1 MTEAGKR
8 KFDRLLLIDD
18 EPGIRKMMTLDLEAD
33 GYQILTAEDGM
44 SGLNLFEREWPDIVL
59 TDIKMPGLDGLEVL
73 QAIKELSPETE
84 VIVITG
90 HGDMKTAVQALQL
103 EASDFVTKPISDE
116 ALAVALKRA
125 RERLRLKAELAEYTI
140 DLEKKVS
147 EATAKL
153 LQAERLA
160 AIGQTVASVAHSVK
174 NVLAGLRGG
183 VFMVKEGLNQ
193 DDPTIRDQG
202 VNMIERNMRQIK
214 SFVTDLLT
222 VSKPR
227 EPEMN
232 PLEPYTL
239 AAEAVEVMSLEAEAK
254 VVELVLG
261 DRKGG
266 LAVNGEKRLLLD
278 AMVNLVSNAI
288 DAAAEVVSGRV
299 EVEVRASGEEVF
311 LEAKDNGPGLSEE
324 ARAHIFQG
332 FFSSKGGAGT
342 GLGLMVANKTARE
355 HGGRVEFE
363 SQPGKGATFRLILP
377 LHQEDGPSK
386 TGPNGAGLKRA

>member
-1 MTEAGKR
+1 MTETGKR

-18 EPGIRKMMTLDLEAD
+18 EPGIRKMMSLDLAAD
-33 GYQILTAEDGM
+33 GYQVLTAEDGM
-44 SGLNLFEREWPDIVL
+44 SGLDLFEREWPDIVL
-59 TDIKMPGLDGLEVL
+59 TDIKMPGIDGLEVL
-73 QAIKELSPETE
+73 QTIKELSPETE

-90 HGDMKTAVQALQL
+90 HGDMKTAIQALQL
-103 EASDFVTKPISDE
+103 GASDFVTKPISDE

-125 RERLRLKAELAEYTI
+125 RERLGLRAELAEYTQ

-153 LQAERLA
+153 LEAERLA

-183 VFMVKEGLNQ
+183 VFMVKEGLKQ

-202 VNMIERNMRQIK
+202 VNMLERNMRQIK

-222 VSKPR
+222 ISKPR
-227 EPEMN
+227 EPEMS
-232 PLEPYTL
+232 PLEPYAL

-261 DRKGG
+261 DRKGEVS
-266 LAVNGEKRLLLD
+266 VNGERRLLLD

-299 EVEVRASGEEVF
+299 EAGVRANGEEVF
-311 LEAKDNGPGLSEE
+311 FEVKDNGPGLSEE

-332 FFSSKGGAGT
+332 FYSSKGGAGT

-363 SQPGKGATFRLILP
+363 SQPGKGATFRLVLP
-377 LHQEDGPSK
+377 LHQEDGP
-386 TGPNGAGLKRA
+386 GQAGLKRT